1 MIYKWLLIAS
11 RWGLLYPCA
20 CLVKAPQYNT
30 VSGCFSVCEMQSVIF
45 LSNYFTYLKKKKSL
59 SIDSSIPLCAY
70 TTTDTHTRCPRE
82 MSDSFHISQKPRKGR
97 KGRERG
103 QWRPFIYWWVK
114 RGEEDQLG
122 ANGEHRRRGSVQSF
136 LWRPLLQRRGVGGS
150 PSWKVQEKIGEMT
163 SKWEESENSTVT
175 AV

>member
-11 RWGLLYPCA
+11 RWSLRYPCA
-20 CLVKAPQYNT
+20 CLVKAPQLQHCLWVFFCLWNLISY
-30 VSGCFSVCEMQSVIF
+30 FSLKLF
-45 LSNYFTYLKKKKSL
+45 YLKKKGL
-59 SIDSSIPLCAY
+59 SIDSSIPLCTY

-82 MSDSFHISQKPRKGR
+82 MSDSFHISQKLRKGR
-97 KGRERG
+97 EGRERG

-136 LWRPLLQRRGVGGS
+136 LWRPLLQRRG
-150 PSWKVQEKIGEMT
+150 GEGVPIMK
-163 SKWEESENSTVT
+163 SARKDRGDDK
-175 AV
+175 

>member
-1 MIYKWLLIAS
+1 MFF
-11 RWGLLYPCA
+11 
-20 CLVKAPQYNT
+20 CLWNAISY
-30 VSGCFSVCEMQSVIF
+30 FSLKLF
-45 LSNYFTYLKKKKSL
+45 YLKKKKKKKSL
-59 SIDSSIPLCAY
+59 SIDSSIPLCTY

-82 MSDSFHISQKPRKGR
+82 MSDSFHISQKPREGR
-97 KGRERG
+97 EGRERG
-103 QWRPFIYWWVK
+103 QWRPFIYWWKK

-136 LWRPLLQRRGVGGS
+136 LWRPLLQRRRVGGGS

-163 SKWEESENSTVT
+163 SKWEECENSTVT